1 MGVLLQSGKHGGAV
15 KIVPQLPGGDGLRPV
30 RGQVGIPS
38 PALLDGHTLL
48 QQQRRKLVKAA
59 CPVKGFSDGLAQLL
73 LVGFKLAMDQRLVVF
88 QPFFV
93 LPVNSKLPLF
103 LRPILALGDAVCA
116 AVEQVD
122 LIEVFQ
128 VAQLHDLG
136 SEMFHSRVGA
146 AVLAPG
152 FRVCGSVHV
161 GQQGNSFNAQA
172 VDDDVNM
179 DISAVVMPVRVGADK
194 GLVSGELLFTKPLAQ
209 LLRTVN
215 GQPIVR
221 AVPWVKADDIVVAL
235 YIFLFLIFAIPQIGA
250 HTGDCK
256 IFFAAVHCGNAVV
269 LPRHKPPLLVQR
281 GLHGELIV
289 FKGQVFF
296 CVAVVGVLRAD
307 MFERCQPLHLP
318 FQELQTSR
326 RQGRK
331 PPSVPPRQAA
341 DRGCA
346 TRSASGLSD

>member
-1 MGVLLQSGKHGGAV
+1 M
-15 KIVPQLPGGDGLRPV
+15 
-30 RGQVGIPS
+30 
-38 PALLDGHTLL
+38 
-48 QQQRRKLVKAA
+48 
-59 CPVKGFSDGLAQLL
+59 
-73 LVGFKLAMDQRLVVF
+73 
-88 QPFFV
+88 
-93 LPVNSKLPLF
+93 
-103 LRPILALGDAVCA
+103 
-116 AVEQVD
+116 
-122 LIEVFQ
+122 
-128 VAQLHDLG
+128 AQLHDLG

-161 GQQGNSFNAQA
+161 GQQGNVFNAQA

-221 AVPWVKADDIVVAL
+221 AVPWVKADDVVVAL
-235 YIFLFLIFAIPQIGA
+235 DVLALLIFPVAEIGA
-250 HTGDCK
+250 HTGNSE
-256 IFFAAVHCGNAVV
+256 IFLAAIQRGYAVV

-281 GLHGELIV
+281 GLHGKLV
-289 FKGQVFF
+289 VLKGQILFS
-296 CVAVVGVLRAD
+296 VAVVGVLRAD

-346 TRSASGLSD
+346 TRSASGRSD